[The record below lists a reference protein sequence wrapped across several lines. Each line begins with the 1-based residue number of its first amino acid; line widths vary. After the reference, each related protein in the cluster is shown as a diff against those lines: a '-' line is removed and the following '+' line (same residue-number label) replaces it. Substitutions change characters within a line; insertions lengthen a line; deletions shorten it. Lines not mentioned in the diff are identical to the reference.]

1 MSLFPAPCHF
11 AAASLLCLLAISPAH
26 AADPLDATVQQAH
39 QLLEQGKPDVALPL
53 LDKVLASLPQHAA
66 ARFNR
71 GQILLGQGL
80 VDAALADF
88 DLAVAGAPLNP
99 RYLGARCVAR
109 VQAGQVDAGLADC
122 ATALAQ
128 PGSAANALVSRGQ
141 ARLLLKRDAEAL
153 ADFDAALQ
161 ANPQHM
167 RALYGKGIA
176 LARLGA
182 ALQRQAVHS
191 LPGAGR
197 DYRHP
202 AFGSQVADKP
212 V

>member
-1 MSLFPAPCHF
+1 MSTHHTACRL
-11 AAASLLCLLAISPAH
+11 AAASLFCLLSISH
-26 AADPLDATVQQAH
+26 ARAAEPVDVTVKQAH
-39 QLLEQGKPDVALPL
+39 QLLEQGKPEAALPL
-53 LDKVLASLPQHAA
+53 LDAVLASQPQHAA

-71 GQILLGQGL
+71 GQIWLGQGR
-80 VDAALADF
+80 VDAALADL
-88 DLAVAGAPLNP
+88 DQAIANAPVNA

-109 VQAGQVDAGLADC
+109 VQAGQAEAGLADC
-122 ATALAQ
+122 AAALAQ
-128 PGSAANALVSRGQ
+128 PGNAANALVARGQ
-141 ARLLLKRDAEAL
+141 ASLLLKRDAEAL

-161 ANPQHM
+161 ASPQHM

-182 ALQRQAVHS
+182 ALQQQAVQS